1 MPLRGALLEITIG
14 VFRVGE
20 AEAAVHCGKL
30 LSKTRSVGTFLKA
43 RALFPAPATPENAN
57 RRQHTADEG
66 WRASSAEPEPS
77 REIGGR
83 KRKQQKL
90 LVLAVAGALRDERH
104 HSPKVPHGLG
114 LVLVIRIAD
123 VRLPI
128 ALGIPPGL
136 AARRAA
142 V

>member
-66 WRASSAEPEPS
+66 WRALQRGTPALPETDGA
-77 REIGGR
+77 RENS
-83 KRKQQKL
+83 KKY
-90 LVLAVAGALRDERH
+90 
-104 HSPKVPHGLG
+104 
-114 LVLVIRIAD
+114 
-123 VRLPI
+123 
-128 ALGIPPGL
+128 
-136 AARRAA
+136 
-142 V
+142 